1 MSDLCVRHLLR
12 EHREVEGG
20 VRTFEQFLADQA
32 RLVRWGQNERE
43 DFRLLQDIFQGHL
56 NRHLRKEEE
65 VLFPALE
72 SFLAKDLGPLA
83 VLRGE
88 HEDLRELCRRVQAA
102 GELRA
107 REAADSES
115 LAQLQNYGS
124 GMITVL
130 RDHFYKED
138 RILFPMVTRFLTP
151 ERDAELLRRMEQIA
165 CPPQS
170 GTGGPP

>member
-1 MSDLCVRHLLR
+1 MRA
-12 EHREVEGG
+12 
-20 VRTFEQFLADQA
+20 FEEFLADQA
-32 RLVRWGQNERE
+32 RLQRWGENEHE
-43 DFRLLQDIFQGHL
+43 DFRMLQDIFQGHL
-56 NRHLRKEEE
+56 ALHLKKEEE

-88 HEDLRELCRRVQAA
+88 HEDLRELFRRVQAA
-102 GELRA
+102 GELRG
-107 REAADSES
+107 RSES
-115 LAQLQNYGS
+115 PDTVTQLQNYGA

-151 ERDAELLRRMEQIA
+151 ERDADLLRRMEQMA
-165 CPPQS
+165 AVPHSS
-170 GTGGPP
+170 GGKT